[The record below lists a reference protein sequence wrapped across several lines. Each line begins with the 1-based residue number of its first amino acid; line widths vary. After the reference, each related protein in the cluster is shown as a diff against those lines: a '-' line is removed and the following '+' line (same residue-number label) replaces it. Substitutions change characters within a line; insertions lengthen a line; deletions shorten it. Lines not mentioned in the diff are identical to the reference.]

1 VKEQITHSEDSQ
13 SVLIT
18 IDEAARRLSIGR
30 SHIYQQMQ
38 FGRLR
43 SVRIGRSRRILES
56 DLEAFIADLLDD
68 PNRRAFQHEPS
79 HTKAAVKSLPLRP
92 GRR

>member
-1 VKEQITHSEDSQ
+1 MKEQITQREDSKAL
-13 SVLIT
+13 LIT
-18 IDEAARRLSIGR
+18 IDEAAKRLSIGR

-38 FGRLR
+38 LERLR

-56 DLEAFIADLLDD
+56 DLAAFIEELLDS
-68 PNRRAFQHEPS
+68 PS
-79 HTKAAVKSLPLRP
+79 GAGYQVDRTPTRSVVKSLPLRR

>member
-1 VKEQITHSEDSQ
+1 MKEQIAQSEESK
-13 SVLIT
+13 VLLIT
-18 IDEAARRLSIGR
+18 IDDAAQRLSIGR

-38 FGRLR
+38 LGRLR

-68 PNRRAFQHEPS
+68 PNRRAFQDEPS
-79 HTKAAVKSLPLRP
+79 HTKAAVKSLPLRR

>member
-1 VKEQITHSEDSQ
+1 MKDQITQ
-13 SVLIT
+13 SNESKALLIT
-18 IDEAARRLSIGR
+18 IEEAARRLSIGR

-38 FGRLR
+38 LGRLR

-56 DLEAFIADLLDD
+56 DLAAFIEELLGGPNGDD
-68 PNRRAFQHEPS
+68 YQVDRTPTRS
-79 HTKAAVKSLPLRP
+79 AVKSLPLRR

>member
-1 VKEQITHSEDSQ
+1 VKEQITHREDSR
-13 SVLIT
+13 SLLIT

-38 FGRLR
+38 LGRLR
-43 SVRIGRSRRILES
+43 SLRIGRSRRILED
-56 DLEAFIADLLDD
+56 DLEAFISGLIDNPDHV
-68 PNRRAFQHEPS
+68 AFHHELPRPE
-79 HTKAAVKSLPLRP
+79 AAVKRLSMLR